1 MLFLGGISLK
11 KRKERIEQEK
21 ALQLTENFKSV
32 KKATTYIGTTVL
44 MGTAGIGLSKTK
56 AMADTTVQ
64 VANGQKNGQNDQ
76 SQETVNNQITA
87 QSDQTDAGQG
97 NAQNT
102 TTTEN
107 NETIVENNNEQTTT
121 TQDPQQKAVTG
132 QQDQNEEPQEAVP
145 SKEAPVISGNTNS
158 LLRGSVTTYQAP
170 QSFIAQI
177 APSAVQ
183 IAKQRGLYASMMIA
197 QASLESGWGSSQ
209 LSTQAFNL
217 FGVKWNGSGA
227 FVQMPTNEHY
237 QGSNHRVTAKFQKY
251 GSYGE
256 SMNNYATMI
265 LNRFPNSTPGKAGS
279 VEQATKNLSHG
290 VYGTYATDPNY
301 AATLM
306 RIINMYGLKQYDS
319 QVGNNGGNTSTNLPN
334 ANSGQNS
341 RPDHTSTGSNTSTSN
356 NGTYT
361 VKAGDNLY
369 RISLKHNM
377 SVAKLK
383 SLNNLS
389 NNNIYV
395 GQKLKVSGS
404 TTNNNSK
411 PQPSKPSKPA
421 NPSKPSQTYTV
432 KAKDSLWSIAQK
444 NKTSVANLRKWNN
457 LRSDIIY
464 VGQKLKVTAGSTA
477 KQPSNNTSRPNHSQQ
492 KPTNNS
498 KPKQTSYTV
507 KAHDSLWSIA
517 HSHGLSVS
525 QVKSMNNLSSDLIR
539 VGQKLNLS
547 KKQSGQTNANQSRP
561 NNHKNNDSNQTTKQ
575 GKYTVKSGDSLWS
588 IAQRNNMSV
597 SSLKS
602 LNKLSSDMIVVG
614 QKLQVKGNGQ
624 KGQTNSSNKNK
635 AAHKQANGT
644 YVVKKNDSLWSIAN
658 AHNITIAKL
667 RSMNHL
673 TGSVI
678 YIGQT
683 LKVEGRASV
692 NANHKNTSSAPKK
705 STYTVQAHDSL
716 WRIATR
722 NKMTVNQL
730 KSMNHLV
737 SDTIYV
743 GQTLKL
749 K

>member
-1 MLFLGGISLK
+1 MK

-64 VANGQKNGQNDQ
+64 VANGQKNGQNNQ
-76 SQETVNNQITA
+76 SQETVNNQITV
-87 QSDQTDAGQG
+87 QSDAGQD

-102 TTTEN
+102 ITTEN
-107 NETIVENNNEQTTT
+107 NETSVESNNEQAKT
-121 TQDPQQKAVTG
+121 TQDAQQETATD
-132 QQDQNEEPQEAVP
+132 QQNQNEEPQKAVP

-209 LSTQAFNL
+209 LSSQAFNL

-265 LNRFPNSTPGKAGS
+265 LNRFPNSTPGKVGS

-356 NGTYT
+356 HATYT

-369 RISLKHNM
+369 QISLKHNM

-383 SLNNLS
+383 NLNNLS
-389 NNNIYV
+389 SNNIYV

-404 TTNNNSK
+404 TTNNNAK
-411 PQPSKPSKPA
+411 PQPSKPSKPSD
-421 NPSKPSQTYTV
+421 PSKPSQTYTV

-444 NKTSVANLRKWNN
+444 NKTSVANLRKLNN
-457 LRSDIIY
+457 LKADIIY

-477 KQPSNNTSRPNHSQQ
+477 KQPSGNTSRPSKAQQ
-492 KPTNNS
+492 RPANT
-498 KPKQTSYTV
+498 PKQTSYTV

-517 HSHGLSVS
+517 HSHGLSVA
-525 QVKSMNNLSSDLIR
+525 QVKSLNNLSSDLIR

-547 KKQSGQTNANQSRP
+547 KKQSGHANSNQSRP
-561 NNHKNNDSNQTTKQ
+561 NNNKNNNRSNQTTKQ
-575 GKYTVKSGDSLWS
+575 AKYTVQSGDSLWS

-624 KGQTNSSNKNK
+624 KGQTNNSNKDK
-635 AAHKQANGT
+635 TIHKKANGT

-667 RSMNHL
+667 RSINHL

-692 NANHKNTSSAPKK
+692 NAEHKNSSSAPKK

-737 SDTIYV
+737 SDAIYV